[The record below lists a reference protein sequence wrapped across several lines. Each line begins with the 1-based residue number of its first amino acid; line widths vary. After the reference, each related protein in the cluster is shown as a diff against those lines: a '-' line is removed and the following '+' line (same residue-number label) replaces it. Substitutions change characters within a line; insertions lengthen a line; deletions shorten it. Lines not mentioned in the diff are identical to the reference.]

1 MLLKSSNPWLL
12 KTIAAGVA
20 LTWLPAIA
28 EEQEPTAKEREI
40 ETTTVVATKT
50 TQNLRDI
57 AGSVSIIDQKEI
69 ESKIM
74 RDISDLV
81 KYEPGVSVSGTGN
94 RFGLSGFTIR
104 GIGGNRVL
112 TLVDGVRVADEF
124 SFGPALD
131 ARRDFISVQSLE
143 RVEIAKGSGSS
154 LYGSDALGGVVSL
167 TTRRPDQYVDSENTG
182 HASYLF
188 GASSDDSSF
197 TNTLTLAG
205 HNSGTSALL
214 EYTQTDSDEKE
225 TAGSGGFSAGAR
237 QEADPLDQEESN
249 LRVSV
254 GRAFADMHRFT
265 LSYEDYESEVDTKI
279 LSDYGSVI
287 SGRGP
292 STTLHSRD
300 AFDTREKQ
308 KLAVSYQLG
317 QPLFFIDNMS
327 IVAYQQESESQQSA
341 TENRTPISGP
351 EIRSRFSSYGQ
362 DILGIN
368 GQASSIISIGNTAHL
383 LTFGVD
389 HYLTESTGFRAGS
402 SVTASGTPVRERT
415 FFPTRDFPI
424 TEVEN
429 TGLFIQDE
437 ISLLEDS
444 LRVTPSLRYDRYEAM
459 TQPDAI
465 WVTAHVGDP
474 LPSDYK
480 DSDVTAGIG
489 VLYKINETATMFASF
504 SEGFRAP
511 SADNVNSGFTNAPGN
526 YKVLGNPNLTSESSE
541 GIEAGL
547 RLAFE
552 YASIELSIFHNE
564 YEDFIEENVIAPQ
577 FLATR
582 GVDPSDGYLTFTT
595 INRGQV
601 EIEGAELAIQF
612 DFAALGNGWI
622 EDISLEF
629 AVAYADGTDEVANEP
644 LDSIEPLN
652 GAIGISYDA
661 ASGIWGGELSLVF
674 AEGKSPGDIA
684 STTRYEAAG
693 YGQLDLLGYYNF
705 GERVDLSLGLFNLTD
720 KAYVRWSDSI
730 AIGSSDAPLR
740 FSQPGFHAGLNLRIT
755 L

>member
-1 MLLKSSNPWLL
+1 
-12 KTIAAGVA
+12 
-20 LTWLPAIA
+20 
-28 EEQEPTAKEREI
+28 
-40 ETTTVVATKT
+40 
-50 TQNLRDI
+50 
-57 AGSVSIIDQKEI
+57 
-69 ESKIM
+69 
-74 RDISDLV
+74 
-81 KYEPGVSVSGTGN
+81 
-94 RFGLSGFTIR
+94 
-104 GIGGNRVL
+104 
-112 TLVDGVRVADEF
+112 
-124 SFGPALD
+124 
-131 ARRDFISVQSLE
+131 
-143 RVEIAKGSGSS
+143 
-154 LYGSDALGGVVSL
+154 
-167 TTRRPDQYVDSENTG
+167 
-182 HASYLF
+182 
-188 GASSDDSSF
+188 
-197 TNTLTLAG
+197 
-205 HNSGTSALL
+205 
-214 EYTQTDSDEKE
+214 
-225 TAGSGGFSAGAR
+225 
-237 QEADPLDQEESN
+237 
-249 LRVSV
+249 
-254 GRAFADMHRFT
+254 
-265 LSYEDYESEVDTKI
+265 
-279 LSDYGSVI
+279 
-287 SGRGP
+287 
-292 STTLHSRD
+292 
-300 AFDTREKQ
+300 
-308 KLAVSYQLG
+308 
-317 QPLFFIDNMS
+317 
-327 IVAYQQESESQQSA
+327 
-341 TENRTPISGP
+341 
-351 EIRSRFSSYGQ
+351 
-362 DILGIN
+362 
-368 GQASSIISIGNTAHL
+368 
-383 LTFGVD
+383 
-389 HYLTESTGFRAGS
+389 
-402 SVTASGTPVRERT
+402 
-415 FFPTRDFPI
+415 
-424 TEVEN
+424 
-429 TGLFIQDE
+429 
-437 ISLLEDS
+437 
-444 LRVTPSLRYDRYEAM
+444 M

-720 KAYVRWSDSI
+720 KAYVRWSDGI